1 MPFWRKV
8 GRKSLKRTLR
18 ALLLVACV
26 AALAGIAL
34 LRMRQDAVSL
44 LGARLADSGQ
54 LADITALPQTSAEGC
69 VLHWNGQVL
78 PYDSARGAYCL
89 PQPLDGSAVG
99 SLSTSWGSV
108 YLPAGQWEEGRQEAM
123 AEGETLDVYV
133 SDGRRWCRLEV
144 YLSGLPALVI
154 HTRQTVP
161 YKLDAQYVSG
171 TMASL
176 ELAYNYGDY
185 TLFWPQGNARS
196 QALTGEI
203 EYHWRGNTN
212 LLANKKSYRLNLLD
226 ERGGSGSAD
235 LLGLGEDADWFLL
248 NFATDTTRARD
259 KVAWQLWQ
267 QLASQ
272 NDHDLPG
279 IQVEYVELFLDDTY
293 LGVYGLARPI
303 SRDSLQLSANDLLY
317 KWRTMPM
324 DRSMPTAET
333 FAALDEA
340 ESLAWGVWLEV
351 TWPKAYSEGLW
362 QPMAD
367 YVDIFYTPGAQN
379 TWQQLED
386 TTNLDNLLDVSLFR
400 QFVCAADNF
409 SYNQYFLQSSADG
422 LYYRI
427 PWDMD
432 YTFGDVYDE
441 FYSLD
446 MIETFL
452 PDMELD
458 TLYQADP
465 ARAQQLIAQRWQE
478 LRDTVFTM
486 ENVAGLFAEAENQ
499 LRASGA
505 MGRDMALWGEA
516 DTYPWEPHYRTLAA
530 GATLEFME
538 LRLEFLDE
546 YMAEYVPADRE
557 AFDVLPK

>member
-1 MPFWRKV
+1 M
-8 GRKSLKRTLR
+8 
-18 ALLLVACV
+18 LLLVFCV

-34 LRMRQDAVSL
+34 LRVRQDAVTL
-44 LGARLADSGQ
+44 LGARLADAAQ
-54 LADITALPQTSAEGC
+54 LASITALPQASAEGC
-69 VLHWNGQVL
+69 VLHWNGEVL
-78 PYDSARGAYCL
+78 PYDAERGVYCL
-89 PQPLDGSAVG
+89 PQPLDGSAAG
-99 SLSTSWGSV
+99 SLSTTWGRI
-108 YLPAGQWEEGRQEAM
+108 YLPEEQWAQGRQDAM
-123 AEGETLDVYV
+123 AEGRTLEAYV

-144 YLSGLPALVI
+144 YLSGVPALVV
-154 HTRQTVP
+154 HTGSSVP
-161 YKLDAQYVSG
+161 YKLDPQYVSG

-176 ELAYNYGDY
+176 DLAYNYGEY
-185 TLFWPQGNARS
+185 TLFWPEGNSRS
-196 QALTGEI
+196 QAVTGNI

-226 ERGGSGSAD
+226 EKGQPDAKD

-267 QLASQ
+267 QLAQQ
-272 NDHDLPG
+272 NEHDLPG
-279 IQVEYVELFLDDTY
+279 IQVEYVELYLDDTY
-293 LGVYGLARPI
+293 MGLYGIARPI
-303 SRDSLQLSANDLLY
+303 SRDSLQLPAGDVLY

-324 DRSMPTAET
+324 DRSMPTAGT
-333 FAALDEA
+333 FASLEEE
-340 ESLAWGVWLEV
+340 ESLSWGVWLEV
-351 TWPKAYSEGLW
+351 VWPKSYSEGVW

-367 YVDIFYTPGAQN
+367 YVRLYYTPGAQ
-379 TWQQLED
+379 TSWQQLES

-446 MIETFL
+446 MTSTLL

-458 TLYQADP
+458 ALYHAGSS
-465 ARAQQLIAQRWQE
+465 RAQRLIAQRWSE
-478 LRDTVFTM
+478 LRSTVLTM
-486 ENVAGLFAEAENQ
+486 ENVTALFGAAQEE
-499 LRASGA
+499 LTASGA
-505 MGRDMALWGEA
+505 LGRDAALWGNAE
-516 DTYPWEPHYRTLAA
+516 TYPWEAHYRTLDVE
-530 GATLEFME
+530 ATLGFME
-538 LRLEFLDE
+538 QRLAFLDD
-546 YMAEYVPADRE
+546 YMAEYIPADRE

>member
-1 MPFWRKV
+1 M
-8 GRKSLKRTLR
+8 
-18 ALLLVACV
+18 LLLVFCV

-34 LRMRQDAVSL
+34 LRMRQDAVTL
-44 LGARLADSGQ
+44 LGARLADAGQ
-54 LADITALPQTSAEGC
+54 MASITALPQTSAEGC
-69 VLHWNGQVL
+69 VLHWNGEVL
-78 PYDSARGAYCL
+78 PYDAERGVYCL
-89 PQPLDGSAVG
+89 PQPLDGSATG
-99 SLSTSWGSV
+99 SLSTTWGRV
-108 YLPAGQWEEGRQEAM
+108 YLPADQWADGWQDAM
-123 AEGETLDVYV
+123 AEGQTLEVYV

-144 YLSGLPALVI
+144 YLSGVPALVV
-154 HTRQTVP
+154 HTESSVP
-161 YKLDAQYVSG
+161 YKLDPQYVSG

-176 ELAYNYGDY
+176 DLAFNYGEY
-185 TLFWPQGNARS
+185 TLFWPEGNSRS
-196 QALTGEI
+196 QTVTGNI

-226 ERGGSGSAD
+226 AKGQPDQKD

-267 QLASQ
+267 QLADQ
-272 NDHDLPG
+272 NEYDLPG
-279 IQVEYVELFLDDTY
+279 IRVEYVELYLDDTY
-293 LGVYGLARPI
+293 MGLYGIARPI

-333 FAALDEA
+333 FASLEED
-340 ESLAWGVWLEV
+340 ESLSWGVWLEV
-351 TWPKAYSEGLW
+351 VWPKTYTEGVW

-367 YVDIFYTPGAQN
+367 YVDLYYTPGAQ
-379 TWQQLED
+379 TSWQQLES

-446 MIETFL
+446 LTSTFL

-458 TLYQADP
+458 TLYQADSS
-465 ARAQQLIAQRWQE
+465 RAQQLIARRWSE
-478 LRDTVFTM
+478 LRSTVFTM
-486 ENVAGLFAEAENQ
+486 ENVTGLFRSAQDQ
-499 LRASGA
+499 LTASGA
-505 MGRDMALWGEA
+505 LGRDTALWGNAE
-516 DTYPWEPHYRTLAA
+516 TYPWESHFRTLDA
-530 GATLEFME
+530 GQTLEFME
-538 LRLEFLDE
+538 QRLAFLDE
-546 YMAEYVPADRE
+546 YMAEYIPADRE

>member
-1 MPFWRKV
+1 M
-8 GRKSLKRTLR
+8 
-18 ALLLVACV
+18 LLLVFCV

-34 LRMRQDAVSL
+34 LRVRQDAVTL
-44 LGARLADSGQ
+44 LGARLADAAQ
-54 LADITALPQTSAEGC
+54 LASITALPQASAEGC
-69 VLHWNGQVL
+69 VLHWNGEVL
-78 PYDSARGAYCL
+78 PYDAERGVYCL
-89 PQPLDGSAVG
+89 PQPLGGSAAG
-99 SLSTSWGSV
+99 SLSTTWGRV
-108 YLPAGQWEEGRQEAM
+108 YLPEEQWAQGRQDAM
-123 AEGETLDVYV
+123 AEGRTLEAYV

-144 YLSGLPALVI
+144 YLSGVPALVV
-154 HTRQTVP
+154 HTGSSVP
-161 YKLDAQYVSG
+161 YKLDPQYVSG

-176 ELAYNYGDY
+176 DLAYNYGEY
-185 TLFWPQGNARS
+185 TLFWPEGNSRS
-196 QALTGEI
+196 QAVTGGI

-226 ERGGSGSAD
+226 EKGQPDAKD

-267 QLASQ
+267 QLAQQ
-272 NDHDLPG
+272 NEHDLPG
-279 IQVEYVELFLDDTY
+279 IQVEYVELYLDDTY
-293 LGVYGLARPI
+293 MGLYGIARPI
-303 SRDSLQLSANDLLY
+303 SRDSLQLPAGDVLY

-324 DRSMPTAET
+324 DRSMPTAGT
-333 FAALDEA
+333 FASLEEE
-340 ESLAWGVWLEV
+340 ESLSWGVWLEV
-351 TWPKAYSEGLW
+351 VWPKSYSEGVW

-367 YVDIFYTPGAQN
+367 YVGLYYTPGAQ
-379 TWQQLED
+379 TSWQQLES

-446 MIETFL
+446 MTSTLL

-458 TLYQADP
+458 ALYHAGSS
-465 ARAQQLIAQRWQE
+465 RAQRLIAQRWSE
-478 LRDTVFTM
+478 LRSTVLTM
-486 ENVAGLFAEAENQ
+486 ENVTALFGAAQEE
-499 LRASGA
+499 LTASGA
-505 MGRDMALWGEA
+505 LGRDAALWGNAE
-516 DTYPWEPHYRTLAA
+516 TYPWEAHYRTLDVE
-530 GATLEFME
+530 ATLGFME
-538 LRLEFLDE
+538 QRLAFLDD
-546 YMAEYVPADRE
+546 YMAEYIPADRE

>member
-1 MPFWRKV
+1 M
-8 GRKSLKRTLR
+8 
-18 ALLLVACV
+18 LLLVFCV

-34 LRMRQDAVSL
+34 LRMRQDAVTL
-44 LGARLADSGQ
+44 LGARLADAEQ
-54 LADITALPQTSAEGC
+54 LASITALPQTSAEGC
-69 VLHWNGQVL
+69 VLHWNGEVL
-78 PYDSARGAYCL
+78 PYDSARGVYCL
-89 PQPLDGSAVG
+89 PQPLDGSATG
-99 SLSTSWGSV
+99 SLSTTWGRV
-108 YLPAGQWEEGRQEAM
+108 YLPADQWAQGRQDAM
-123 AEGETLDVYV
+123 AEGRTLEVYV
-133 SDGRRWCRLEV
+133 SDGKRWCRLEV
-144 YLSGLPALVI
+144 YLSGVPALVV
-154 HTRQTVP
+154 HTQRSVP
-161 YKLDAQYVSG
+161 YKLDPQYVSG

-176 ELAYNYGDY
+176 DLAFNYGEY
-185 TLFWPQGNARS
+185 TLFWPEGNSRS
-196 QALTGEI
+196 QTVTGNI

-226 ERGGSGSAD
+226 AKGQPDAKD

-267 QLASQ
+267 QMVQQ
-272 NDHDLPG
+272 NEHDLPG
-279 IQVEYVELFLDDTY
+279 IQVEYVELYLDDTY
-293 LGVYGLARPI
+293 VGLYGIARPI

-333 FAALDEA
+333 FASLEEN
-340 ESLAWGVWLEV
+340 ESLSWGVWLEV
-351 TWPKAYSEGLW
+351 VWPKTFSEGVW

-367 YVDIFYTPGAQN
+367 YVDLYYTPGAQ
-379 TWQQLED
+379 TSWQQLES

-446 MIETFL
+446 MTSTFL

-458 TLYQADP
+458 TLYYADSG
-465 ARAQQLIAQRWQE
+465 RAQQLIAQRWSE
-478 LRDTVFTM
+478 LRGTVLTM
-486 ENVAGLFAEAENQ
+486 ENVTALFGAAQEQ
-499 LRASGA
+499 LTASGA
-505 MGRDMALWGEA
+505 LGRDTALWGNAE
-516 DTYPWEPHYRTLAA
+516 TYPWESHFRTLDAEQ
-530 GATLEFME
+530 TLEFME
-538 LRLEFLDE
+538 QRLAFLDD
-546 YMAEYVPADRE
+546 YMAEYTPADRE

>member
-1 MPFWRKV
+1 M
-8 GRKSLKRTLR
+8 
-18 ALLLVACV
+18 LLLVFCV

-34 LRMRQDAVSL
+34 LRVRQDAVTL
-44 LGARLADSGQ
+44 LGARLADAAQ
-54 LADITALPQTSAEGC
+54 LASITALPQASAEGC
-69 VLHWNGQVL
+69 VLYWNGEVL
-78 PYDSARGAYCL
+78 PYDAERGVYCL
-89 PQPLDGSAVG
+89 PQPLDGSAAG
-99 SLSTSWGSV
+99 SLSTTWGRI
-108 YLPAGQWEEGRQEAM
+108 YLPEEQWAQGRQDAM
-123 AEGETLDVYV
+123 AEGRTLEAYV

-144 YLSGLPALVI
+144 YLSGVPALVV
-154 HTRQTVP
+154 HTGSSVP
-161 YKLDAQYVSG
+161 YKLDPQYVSG

-176 ELAYNYGDY
+176 DLAYNYGEY
-185 TLFWPQGNARS
+185 TLFWPEGNSRS
-196 QALTGEI
+196 QAVTGNI

-226 ERGGSGSAD
+226 AKGQPDAKD

-267 QLASQ
+267 QLAQQ
-272 NDHDLPG
+272 NEHDLPG
-279 IQVEYVELFLDDTY
+279 IQVEYVELYLDDTY
-293 LGVYGLARPI
+293 MGLYGIARPI
-303 SRDSLQLSANDLLY
+303 SRDSLQLPAGDVLY

-324 DRSMPTAET
+324 DRSMPTAGT
-333 FAALDEA
+333 FASLEEE
-340 ESLAWGVWLEV
+340 ESLSWGVWLEV
-351 TWPKAYSEGLW
+351 VWPKSYSEGVW

-367 YVDIFYTPGAQN
+367 YVRLYYTPGAQ
-379 TWQQLED
+379 TSWQQLES

-446 MIETFL
+446 MTSTLL

-458 TLYQADP
+458 ALYHAGSS
-465 ARAQQLIAQRWQE
+465 RAQRLIAQRWSE
-478 LRDTVFTM
+478 LRSTVLTM
-486 ENVAGLFAEAENQ
+486 ENVTALFGAAQEE
-499 LRASGA
+499 LTASGA
-505 MGRDMALWGEA
+505 LGRDAALWGNAE
-516 DTYPWEPHYRTLAA
+516 TYPWEAHYRTLDVE
-530 GATLEFME
+530 ATLGFME
-538 LRLEFLDE
+538 QRLAFLDD
-546 YMAEYVPADRE
+546 YMAEYIPADRE

>member
-1 MPFWRKV
+1 M
-8 GRKSLKRTLR
+8 
-18 ALLLVACV
+18 LLLVFCV

-34 LRMRQDAVSL
+34 LRVRQDAVTL
-44 LGARLADSGQ
+44 LGARLADAAQ
-54 LADITALPQTSAEGC
+54 LASITALPQASAEGC
-69 VLHWNGQVL
+69 VLHWNGEVL
-78 PYDSARGAYCL
+78 PYDAERGVYCL
-89 PQPLDGSAVG
+89 PQPLDGSAAG
-99 SLSTSWGSV
+99 SLSTTWGRV
-108 YLPAGQWEEGRQEAM
+108 YLPEEQWAQGRQDAM
-123 AEGETLDVYV
+123 AEGRTLEAYV

-144 YLSGLPALVI
+144 YLSGVPALVV
-154 HTRQTVP
+154 HTGSSVP
-161 YKLDAQYVSG
+161 YKLDPQYVSG

-176 ELAYNYGDY
+176 DLAYNYGEY
-185 TLFWPQGNARS
+185 TLFWPEGNSRS
-196 QALTGEI
+196 QAVTGGI

-226 ERGGSGSAD
+226 EKGQPDAKD

-267 QLASQ
+267 QLAQQ
-272 NDHDLPG
+272 NEHDLPG
-279 IQVEYVELFLDDTY
+279 IQVEYVELYLDDTY
-293 LGVYGLARPI
+293 MGLYGIARPI
-303 SRDSLQLSANDLLY
+303 SRDSLQLPAGDVLY

-324 DRSMPTAET
+324 DRSMPTAGT
-333 FAALDEA
+333 FASLEEE
-340 ESLAWGVWLEV
+340 ESLSWGVWLEV
-351 TWPKAYSEGLW
+351 VWPKSYSEGVW

-367 YVDIFYTPGAQN
+367 YVRLYYTPGAQ
-379 TWQQLED
+379 TSWQQLES
-386 TTNLDNLLDVSLFR
+386 TTNLDNLLDMSLFR

-446 MIETFL
+446 MTSTLL

-458 TLYQADP
+458 ALYHAGSS
-465 ARAQQLIAQRWQE
+465 RAQRLIAQRWSE
-478 LRDTVFTM
+478 LRSTVLTM
-486 ENVAGLFAEAENQ
+486 ENVTALFGAAQEE
-499 LRASGA
+499 LTASGA
-505 MGRDMALWGEA
+505 LGRDAALWGNAE
-516 DTYPWEPHYRTLAA
+516 TYPWEAHYRTLDVE
-530 GATLEFME
+530 ATLGFME
-538 LRLEFLDE
+538 QRLAFLDD
-546 YMAEYVPADRE
+546 YMAEYTPADRE

>member
-1 MPFWRKV
+1 M
-8 GRKSLKRTLR
+8 
-18 ALLLVACV
+18 LLLVFCV

-34 LRMRQDAVSL
+34 LRVRQDAVTL
-44 LGARLADSGQ
+44 LGARLADAAQ
-54 LADITALPQTSAEGC
+54 LASITALPQASAEGC
-69 VLHWNGQVL
+69 VLHWNGEVL
-78 PYDSARGAYCL
+78 PYDAERGVYCL
-89 PQPLDGSAVG
+89 PQPLDGSAAG
-99 SLSTSWGSV
+99 SLSTTWGRV
-108 YLPAGQWEEGRQEAM
+108 YLPEEQWAQGRQDAM
-123 AEGETLDVYV
+123 AEGRTLEAYV

-144 YLSGLPALVI
+144 YLSGVPALVV
-154 HTRQTVP
+154 HTGSSVP
-161 YKLDAQYVSG
+161 YKLDPQYVSG

-176 ELAYNYGDY
+176 DLAFNYGEY
-185 TLFWPQGNARS
+185 TLFWPEGNSRS
-196 QALTGEI
+196 QTVTGNI

-226 ERGGSGSAD
+226 AKGQPDAKD

-267 QLASQ
+267 QLAQQ
-272 NDHDLPG
+272 NEHDLPG
-279 IQVEYVELFLDDTY
+279 IQVEYVELYLDDTY
-293 LGVYGLARPI
+293 MGLYGIARPI
-303 SRDSLQLSANDLLY
+303 SRDSLQLPAGDVLY

-324 DRSMPTAET
+324 DRSMPTAGT
-333 FAALDEA
+333 FASLEEE
-340 ESLAWGVWLEV
+340 ESLSWGVWLEV
-351 TWPKAYSEGLW
+351 VWPKSYSEGVW

-367 YVDIFYTPGAQN
+367 YVRLYYTPGAQ
-379 TWQQLED
+379 TSWQQLES

-446 MIETFL
+446 MTSTLL

-458 TLYQADP
+458 ALYHAGSS
-465 ARAQQLIAQRWQE
+465 RAQRLIAQRWSE
-478 LRDTVFTM
+478 LRSTVLTM
-486 ENVAGLFAEAENQ
+486 ENVTALFGAAQEE
-499 LRASGA
+499 LTASGA
-505 MGRDMALWGEA
+505 LGRDAALWGNAE
-516 DTYPWEPHYRTLAA
+516 TYPWEAHYRTLDVE
-530 GATLEFME
+530 ATLGFME
-538 LRLEFLDE
+538 QRLAFLDD
-546 YMAEYVPADRE
+546 YMAEYIPADRE

>member
-1 MPFWRKV
+1 M
-8 GRKSLKRTLR
+8 
-18 ALLLVACV
+18 LLLVFCV

-34 LRMRQDAVSL
+34 LRVRQDAVTL
-44 LGARLADSGQ
+44 LGARLADAAQ
-54 LADITALPQTSAEGC
+54 LASITALPQASAEGC
-69 VLHWNGQVL
+69 VLHWNGEVL
-78 PYDSARGAYCL
+78 PYDAERGVYCL
-89 PQPLDGSAVG
+89 PQPLDGSAAG
-99 SLSTSWGSV
+99 SLSTTWGRV
-108 YLPAGQWEEGRQEAM
+108 YLPEEQWAQGRQDAM
-123 AEGETLDVYV
+123 AEGRTLEAYV

-144 YLSGLPALVI
+144 YLSGVPALVV
-154 HTRQTVP
+154 HTGSSVP
-161 YKLDAQYVSG
+161 YKLDPQYVSG

-176 ELAYNYGDY
+176 DLAYNYGEY
-185 TLFWPQGNARS
+185 TLFWPEGNSRS
-196 QALTGEI
+196 QAVTGNI

-226 ERGGSGSAD
+226 EKGQPDAKD

-267 QLASQ
+267 QLAQQ
-272 NDHDLPG
+272 NEHDLPG
-279 IQVEYVELFLDDTY
+279 IQVEYVELYLDDTY
-293 LGVYGLARPI
+293 MGLYGIARPI
-303 SRDSLQLSANDLLY
+303 SRDSLQLPAGDVLY

-324 DRSMPTAET
+324 DRSMPTAGT
-333 FAALDEA
+333 FASLEEE
-340 ESLAWGVWLEV
+340 ESLSWGVWLEV
-351 TWPKAYSEGLW
+351 VWPKSYSEGVW

-367 YVDIFYTPGAQN
+367 YVGLYYTPGAQ
-379 TWQQLED
+379 TSWQQLES

-446 MIETFL
+446 MTSTLL

-458 TLYQADP
+458 ALYHAGSS
-465 ARAQQLIAQRWQE
+465 RAQRLIAQRWSE
-478 LRDTVFTM
+478 LRGTVLTM
-486 ENVAGLFAEAENQ
+486 ENVAALFGAAQEE
-499 LRASGA
+499 LTASGA
-505 MGRDMALWGEA
+505 LGRDAALWGNAE
-516 DTYPWEPHYRTLAA
+516 TYPWEAHYRTLDVE
-530 GATLEFME
+530 ATLGFME
-538 LRLEFLDE
+538 QRLAFLDD
-546 YMAEYVPADRE
+546 YMAEYTPADRE

>member
-1 MPFWRKV
+1 M
-8 GRKSLKRTLR
+8 
-18 ALLLVACV
+18 LLLVFCV

-34 LRMRQDAVSL
+34 LRVRQDAVTL
-44 LGARLADSGQ
+44 LGARLADAAQ
-54 LADITALPQTSAEGC
+54 LASITALPQASAEGC
-69 VLHWNGQVL
+69 VLHWNGEVL
-78 PYDSARGAYCL
+78 PYDAERGVYCL
-89 PQPLDGSAVG
+89 PQPLDGSAAG
-99 SLSTSWGSV
+99 SLSTTWGRV
-108 YLPAGQWEEGRQEAM
+108 YLPEEQWAQGRQDAM
-123 AEGETLDVYV
+123 AEGRTLEAYV

-144 YLSGLPALVI
+144 YLSGVPALVV
-154 HTRQTVP
+154 HTGSSVP
-161 YKLDAQYVSG
+161 YKLDPQYVSG

-176 ELAYNYGDY
+176 DLAYNYGEY
-185 TLFWPQGNARS
+185 TLFWPEGNSRS
-196 QALTGEI
+196 QAVTGGI

-226 ERGGSGSAD
+226 EKGQPDAKD

-267 QLASQ
+267 QLAQQ
-272 NDHDLPG
+272 NEHDLPG
-279 IQVEYVELFLDDTY
+279 IQVEYVELYLDDTY
-293 LGVYGLARPI
+293 MGLYGIARPI
-303 SRDSLQLSANDLLY
+303 SRDSLQLPAGDVLY

-324 DRSMPTAET
+324 DRSMPTAGT
-333 FAALDEA
+333 FASLEEE
-340 ESLAWGVWLEV
+340 ESLSWGVWLEV
-351 TWPKAYSEGLW
+351 VWPKSYSEGVW

-367 YVDIFYTPGAQN
+367 YVRLYYTPGAQ
-379 TWQQLED
+379 TSWQQLES

-446 MIETFL
+446 MTSTLL

-458 TLYQADP
+458 ALYHAGSS
-465 ARAQQLIAQRWQE
+465 RAQRLIAQRWSE
-478 LRDTVFTM
+478 LRSTVLTM
-486 ENVAGLFAEAENQ
+486 ENVTALFGAAQEE
-499 LRASGA
+499 LTASGA
-505 MGRDMALWGEA
+505 PGRDAALWGNAE
-516 DTYPWEPHYRTLAA
+516 TYPWEAHYRTLDVE
-530 GATLEFME
+530 ATLEFME
-538 LRLEFLDE
+538 RRLAFLDD
-546 YMAEYVPADRE
+546 YMAEYTPASRE

>member
-1 MPFWRKV
+1 M
-8 GRKSLKRTLR
+8 
-18 ALLLVACV
+18 LLLVFCV

-34 LRMRQDAVSL
+34 LRVRQDAVTL
-44 LGARLADSGQ
+44 LGARLADAAQ
-54 LADITALPQTSAEGC
+54 LASITALPQASAEGC
-69 VLHWNGQVL
+69 VLHWNGEVL
-78 PYDSARGAYCL
+78 PYDAERGVYCL
-89 PQPLDGSAVG
+89 PQPLDGSAAG
-99 SLSTSWGSV
+99 SLSTTWGRV
-108 YLPAGQWEEGRQEAM
+108 YLPEEQWAQGRQDAM
-123 AEGETLDVYV
+123 AEGRTLEAYV

-144 YLSGLPALVI
+144 YLSGVPALVV
-154 HTRQTVP
+154 HTGSSVP
-161 YKLDAQYVSG
+161 YKLDPQYVSG

-176 ELAYNYGDY
+176 DLAYNYGEY
-185 TLFWPQGNARS
+185 TLFWPEGNSRS
-196 QALTGEI
+196 QAVTGGI

-226 ERGGSGSAD
+226 EKGQPDAKD

-267 QLASQ
+267 QLAQQ
-272 NDHDLPG
+272 NEHDLPG
-279 IQVEYVELFLDDTY
+279 IQVEYVELYLDDTY
-293 LGVYGLARPI
+293 MGLYGIARPI
-303 SRDSLQLSANDLLY
+303 SRDSLQLPAGDVLY

-324 DRSMPTAET
+324 DRSMPTAGT
-333 FAALDEA
+333 FASLEEE
-340 ESLAWGVWLEV
+340 ESLSWGVWLEV
-351 TWPKAYSEGLW
+351 VWPKSYSEGVW

-367 YVDIFYTPGAQN
+367 YVGLYYTPGAQ
-379 TWQQLED
+379 TSWQQLES

-409 SYNQYFLQSSADG
+409 SYNQYFLQNSADG

-446 MIETFL
+446 MTSTLL

-458 TLYQADP
+458 TLYHAGSS
-465 ARAQQLIAQRWQE
+465 RAQRLIAQRWSE
-478 LRDTVFTM
+478 LRSTVLTM
-486 ENVAGLFAEAENQ
+486 ENVAALFGAAQEE
-499 LRASGA
+499 LTASGA
-505 MGRDMALWGEA
+505 LGRDAALWGNAE
-516 DTYPWEPHYRTLAA
+516 TYPWEAHYRTLDVE
-530 GATLEFME
+530 ATLEFME
-538 LRLEFLDE
+538 RRLAFLDD
-546 YMAEYVPADRE
+546 YMAEYTPASRE

>member
-1 MPFWRKV
+1 M
-8 GRKSLKRTLR
+8 
-18 ALLLVACV
+18 LLLVFCV

-34 LRMRQDAVSL
+34 LRVRQDAVTL
-44 LGARLADSGQ
+44 LGARLTDAAQ
-54 LADITALPQTSAEGC
+54 LASITALPQASAEGC
-69 VLHWNGQVL
+69 VLHWNGEVL
-78 PYDSARGAYCL
+78 PYDAERGVYCL
-89 PQPLDGSAVG
+89 PQPLDGSAAG
-99 SLSTSWGSV
+99 SLSTTWGRI
-108 YLPAGQWEEGRQEAM
+108 YLPEEQWAQGRQDAM
-123 AEGETLDVYV
+123 AEGRTLAAYV

-144 YLSGLPALVI
+144 YLSGVPALVV
-154 HTRQTVP
+154 HTQRSVP
-161 YKLDAQYVSG
+161 YKLDPQYVSG

-176 ELAYNYGDY
+176 DLAYNYGEY
-185 TLFWPQGNARS
+185 TLFWPEGNSRS
-196 QALTGEI
+196 QAVTGGI

-226 ERGGSGSAD
+226 EKGQPDAKD

-267 QLASQ
+267 QLAQQ
-272 NDHDLPG
+272 NEHDLPG
-279 IQVEYVELFLDDTY
+279 IQVEYVELYLDDTY
-293 LGVYGLARPI
+293 MGLYGIARPI
-303 SRDSLQLSANDLLY
+303 SRDSLQLPAGDVLY

-324 DRSMPTAET
+324 DRSMPTAGT
-333 FAALDEA
+333 FASLEEE
-340 ESLAWGVWLEV
+340 ESLSWGVWLEV
-351 TWPKAYSEGLW
+351 VWPKSYSEGVW

-367 YVDIFYTPGAQN
+367 YVRLYYTPGAQ
-379 TWQQLED
+379 TSWQQLES

-446 MIETFL
+446 MTSTLL

-458 TLYQADP
+458 ALYHAGSS
-465 ARAQQLIAQRWQE
+465 RAQRLIAQRWSE
-478 LRDTVFTM
+478 LRSTVLTM
-486 ENVAGLFAEAENQ
+486 ENVTALFGAAQEE
-499 LRASGA
+499 LTASGA
-505 MGRDMALWGEA
+505 LGRDAALWGNAE
-516 DTYPWEPHYRTLAA
+516 TYPWEAHYRTLDVE
-530 GATLEFME
+530 ATLGFME
-538 LRLEFLDE
+538 QRLAFLDD
-546 YMAEYVPADRE
+546 YMAEYIPADRE